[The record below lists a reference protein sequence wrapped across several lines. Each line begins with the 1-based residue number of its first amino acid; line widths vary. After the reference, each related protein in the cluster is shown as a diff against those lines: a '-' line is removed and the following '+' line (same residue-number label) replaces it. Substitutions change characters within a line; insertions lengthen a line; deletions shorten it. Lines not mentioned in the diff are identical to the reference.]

1 MPIPD
6 VQLDQITKR
15 FGTISAVRDVSLTVA
30 AGEFLTLLGP
40 SGCGKTT
47 LLRTIGGFVS
57 PDSGT
62 VRIRGEAVG
71 DIPPHQRPTAMVF
84 QRYALFPHLN
94 VAANVGYGL
103 RMQRLPRPEIAQ
115 RVAEMLDLVDL
126 AGFEGRMPDD
136 LSGGQQQRVAL
147 ARALV
152 LHPAVLLLDEPLGA
166 LDLGLRRQMQGE
178 LRDMQQ
184 RTGITFIAVTHDQ
197 EEALAMSNRIAVMH
211 NGRIEQLDTPEAIFD
226 RPGTPFVASF
236 MGANVVSAAV
246 VGRDGATS
254 RVRIGQQE
262 LTLPVVLKADIDAL
276 KLAIRP
282 ERIRLGD
289 PEGWPAEV
297 IRHEFTGAATT
308 VHLRLRGEL
317 ILRASVPHSGHHHLP
332 GHGESTTVHFSPED
346 LMPLSEG

>member
-6 VQLDQITKR
+6 VQLDRITKH
-15 FGTISAVRDVSLTVA
+15 FGTISAIRDVSLTVA

-62 VRIRGEAVG
+62 VRIRGEMVG
-71 DIPPHQRPTAMVF
+71 NKPPHQRPTAMVF

-103 RMQRLPRPEIAQ
+103 RMQRLTRPEITR
-115 RVAEMLDLVDL
+115 RVTDGLDLVDL
-126 AGFEGRMPDD
+126 AGFEKRMPDD

-152 LHPAVLLLDEPLGA
+152 LHPTVLLLDEPLGA

-178 LRDMQQ
+178 LRQMQE
-184 RTGITFIAVTHDQ
+184 RTGVTFISVTHDQ

-211 NGRIEQLDTPEAIFD
+211 EGRIEQLDTPAAIFD
-226 RPGTPFVASF
+226 RPRTRFVATF
-236 MGANVVSAAV
+236 MGANVMSATV
-246 VGRDGATS
+246 IDCDSSTTH
-254 RVRIGQQE
+254 VRIGVEE
-262 LTLPVVLKADIDAL
+262 LTLPYAGGTTGEILE
-276 KLAIRP
+276 LAIRP
-282 ERIRLGD
+282 EHIHLGGFG
-289 PEGWPAEV
+289 GWPVEV

-308 VHLRLRGEL
+308 VHLRLTPDMTV
-317 ILRASVPHSGHHHLP
+317 RASVPSDGKQTIPAP
-332 GHGESTTVHFSPED
+332 GSSTTIHVSPED
-346 LMPLSEG
+346 LVPLSAE